1 MSKRI
6 KLKKGL
12 DIKLLGEA
20 TEELVNSNI
29 SNTYAIK
36 PTDFTGLIPKIAV
49 KPGFDVKAGSVLF
62 FDKYNPEIKFTSPV
76 SGKVTEIQRGERRKV
91 LRIIIEADKEL
102 KYENF
107 DKIDINSINIEDIKQ
122 TLLDSGTWTFIRK
135 RPYAIIANPE
145 EKPKSI
151 FISGFDNAPLAPNY
165 DFIIKENIKEFQAG
179 INVISKLTDG
189 KVNLNIS
196 DKTGSVYSDITGVE
210 KNTFIGKH
218 PSSTVGTQINHI
230 DPLNKGEVIWYINP
244 QDVIIIGR
252 LFTESKYDA
261 RKIVALTG
269 SEVNEPKYYNTMI
282 GATVDSICENNVKE
296 GNNRY
301 ISGNVLTGTKISKD
315 DYISF
320 YDSQLTIIPEGDYY
334 EFFGWISPR
343 LKKFSMSKL
352 YFSWLMPNKKY
363 ALDTNLNGGERAFV
377 VSEQYEKVVPMDI
390 YPVELLKACLAEDI
404 DKMEQLGIYEVA
416 EEEFALCDFVCT
428 SKMET
433 QDIIRKGINLMIKE
447 LS

>member
-1 MSKRI
+1 MSKTI
-6 KLKKGL
+6 KLNKGL
-12 DIKLLGEA
+12 NINLQGVPVENLA
-20 TEELVNSNI
+20 NSGTSI
-29 SNTYAIK
+29 TYAIK
-36 PTDFTGLIPKIAV
+36 PTDFPGLIPKIV
-49 KPGFDVKAGSVLF
+49 IKPGFEVKAGSVLF
-62 FDKYNPEIKFTSPV
+62 IDKYNPEIKFTSPV
-76 SGKVTEIQRGERRKV
+76 SGRVKEIERGERRRV
-91 LRIIIEADKEL
+91 LRIIIEAESEIRYDDFGK
-102 KYENF
+102 K
-107 DKIDINSINIEDIKQ
+107 DINSLNSNDIKK

-135 RPYAIIANPE
+135 RPYAVVANPE
-145 EKPKSI
+145 EEPKSI

-165 DFIIKENIKEFQAG
+165 DFIIKENTKEFQAG
-179 INVISKLTDG
+179 IDVISKLTEG

-196 DKTGSVYSDITGVE
+196 DKTGSVYSNITEVE

-218 PSSTVGTQINHI
+218 PSSTIGTQINHI

-252 LFTESKYDA
+252 LFTEGKYDA

-269 SEVNEPKYYNTMI
+269 SEVNKPMYYNTII
-282 GATVDSICENNVKE
+282 GASINSITENNVKE

-301 ISGNVLTGTKISKD
+301 ISGNVLTGTKVNKNG
-315 DYISF
+315 YIGF

-334 EFFGWISPR
+334 EFFGWIAPR
-343 LKKFSMSKL
+343 FKKFSMSKL

-363 ALDTNLNGGERAFV
+363 ALDTNINGGERAFV

-416 EEEFALCDFVCT
+416 EDDFALCDFVCT
-428 SKMET
+428 SKIET

>member
-1 MSKRI
+1 MSKTI
-6 KLKKGL
+6 KLNKGL
-12 DIKLLGEA
+12 NINLQGKPVEQ
-20 TEELVNSNI
+20 LVDSGI
-29 SNTYAIK
+29 STTYAIK
-36 PTDFTGLIPKIAV
+36 PTDFPGLIPKIVV
-49 KPGFDVKAGSVLF
+49 KPGFEVKAGSVLF

-76 SGKVTEIQRGERRKV
+76 SGKIKEIERGERRKV
-91 LRIIIEADKEL
+91 LRVIIETTSEIQYEDFGKKE
-102 KYENF
+102 
-107 DKIDINSINIEDIKQ
+107 INSLKADDVKK

-165 DFIIKENIKEFQAG
+165 DFIIKENAKEFQAG
-179 INVISKLTDG
+179 IDAISKLTDG
-189 KVNLNIS
+189 KVHLNIS
-196 DKTGSVYSDITGVE
+196 DKTGSVYSNITGVE

-218 PSSTVGTQINHI
+218 PSSTVGVQINHI
-230 DPLNKGEVIWYINP
+230 APLNKGEVIWYINP
-244 QDVIIIGR
+244 QDIVIIGR
-252 LFTESKYDA
+252 LFTEGKYDA

-269 SEVNEPKYYNTMI
+269 SEVNEAKYYNTRI
-282 GATVDSICENNVKE
+282 GASINSITENNVKE

-301 ISGNVLTGTKISKD
+301 ISGNVLTGTKVDKN
-315 DYISF
+315 DYLSF
-320 YDSQLTIIPEGDYY
+320 YDSQITIIPEGDYY

-343 LKKFSMSKL
+343 LNKFSMSRL

-363 ALDTNLNGGERAFV
+363 TLDTNINGGERAFV

-428 SKMET
+428 SKIET